1 MTLAEYLAIMDKQT
15 MHEDPRSVL
24 DSAFTIFD
32 AEGKGTVDTT
42 ELRSVIGN
50 LGEGFSSEEIGQMM
64 LMADIDSDGKMQI
77 EGAAWPGMPAARA
90 ARQPPGAPLPNPPPP
105 PMSAG
110 RNACAPRNVASPCL
124 GDPRHRAARPGRA
137 AARAGA
143 LLSRSL
149 TAAFSFSC
157 AAARPP
163 CYPDLIKFC
172 VDYK

>member
-1 MTLAEYLAIMDKQT
+1 MGLSAKDKSLCEEVFKLYEHEPGKIEGEKLGEVMRAPGANPTEEEIGEILQDGLKTEVTLSEYLAIMDKQT

-77 EGAAWPGMPAARA
+77 E
-90 ARQPPGAPLPNPPPP
+90 
-105 PMSAG
+105 
-110 RNACAPRNVASPCL
+110 
-124 GDPRHRAARPGRA
+124 
-137 AARAGA
+137 
-143 LLSRSL
+143 
-149 TAAFSFSC
+149 
-157 AAARPP
+157 
-163 CYPDLIKFC
+163 DLIKFC